1 MMTTATAAGAD
12 TEAECPAGAELD
24 TVVVAGAEL
33 ESVVVNTT
41 SPCQLEAEQR
51 KAADSEL
58 VSVQFVLS
66 SCLRVKDLKDIVHM

>member
-24 TVVVAGAEL
+24 TVVVAGAGL

-41 SPCQLEAEQR
+41 SQCQLEAEQR
-51 KAADSEL
+51 EAVVDSEL
-58 VSVQFVLS
+58 VSVHLFFPTDQES
-66 SCLRVKDLKDIVHM
+66 KTLKT